1 MSTTTTQSLALPRV
15 RSSSIVTSL
24 VGAMLLGAVI
34 VFAAGFSGIS
44 EAHNAAHDMRHAS
57 AFPCH

>member
-1 MSTTTTQSLALPRV
+1 MTTTTQTLAVPGV
-15 RSSSIVTSL
+15 GSSSIVMQL
-24 VGAMLLGAVI
+24 AAAVLLGAVI
-34 VFAAGFSGIS
+34 VFGAGFSGIG

>member
-1 MSTTTTQSLALPRV
+1 MSTTTQTLAVPGV
-15 RSSSIVTSL
+15 RSSSIVLQL
-24 VGAMLLGAVI
+24 VGAVLLGAVI
-34 VFAAGFSGIS
+34 VFGAGFSGIS

>member
-1 MSTTTTQSLALPRV
+1 MNTTSTPSVALPAVRV
-15 RSSSIVTSL
+15 SSIVMSL
-24 VGAMLLGAVI
+24 VASMLLGAVI
-34 VFAAGFSGIS
+34 VFGAGFSGIS